1 MSLRT
6 YNAPGT
12 PASAVQSALP
22 RRPRSLA
29 HELVTMLSDRI
40 RDGSYPATD
49 KLPTEA
55 ALMAEFGVSRTVV
68 REAISQL
75 QAAGLVETR
84 HGIGTFVLGLGDGA
98 AFRIAPDQLST
109 LNEVIAVLE
118 LRIGVE
124 TETAA
129 LAALRRTDD
138 DLARMRSALDAFVAA
153 TEAGRDAVG
162 ADFQFHLEIARA
174 TRNQRFA
181 DLMATLGAT
190 IIPRAR
196 LGGPHGDEQAAF
208 LRRVHAEHDSIYD
221 AMARQ
226 DPDGA
231 RAAMRTHLAN
241 SRERRRRSADLP
253 QG

>member
-6 YNAPGT
+6 HNAPGT
-12 PASAVQSALP
+12 PASAVQSVLP

-153 TEAGRDAVG
+153 TDAGRDAVPRQRPHARIG
-162 ADFQFHLEIARA
+162 QHLRAAVRRGVARADRIEIAG
-174 TRNQRFA
+174 Q
-181 DLMATLGAT
+181 
-190 IIPRAR
+190 P
-196 LGGPHGDEQAAF
+196 PE
-208 LRRVHAEHDSIYD
+208 HAYRPQVRDRDIG
-221 AMARQ
+221 R
-226 DPDGA
+226 A
-231 RAAMRTHLAN
+231 RAAFHRPA
-241 SRERRRRSADLP
+241 LP
-253 QG
+253 T